1 MPQLIAQDGTQ
12 YPITGSVTTIGR
24 ENCDIILPQ
33 DSLIS
38 RRHAKIERRGGNL
51 VISDMDSSNGTFVN
65 GSRLQAPHTL
75 QTGDTIRVG
84 STSLTVQGAGG
95 APPTRMINE
104 PPQFTPAPP
113 AQSYSPP
120 PPSHSVPG
128 ASPSRTQK
136 PSQIQTIAVMC
147 MVDGILNILWSI
159 TLAGGLIATLAGI
172 ICVPIAIYPF
182 VLGILEIIYS
192 SKLMADPPNVDAPAQ
207 YLAIMQIANIL
218 VGDIISLII
227 GIISL
232 VLYNDSQ
239 VQAYF
244 ASLGSNR
251 RMQGSS
257 F

>member
-38 RRHAKIERRGGNL
+38 RRHAKIERHGGNL

-104 PPQFTPAPP
+104 QPQFTPSPP
-113 AQSYSPP
+113 AQYQAPQTP
-120 PPSHSVPG
+120 HPG
-128 ASPSRTQK
+128 QATKDKTLAYVLEFLLLGVGWLYAGETTTGIIILVSW
-136 PSQIQTIAVMC
+136 V
-147 MVDGILNILWSI
+147 VFGLGFGILLNVVTAGWGCIC
-159 TLAGGLIATLAGI
+159 TLPLTIVAYA
-172 ICVPIAIYPF
+172 
-182 VLGILEIIYS
+182 
-192 SKLMADPPNVDAPAQ
+192 
-207 YLAIMQIANIL
+207 
-218 VGDIISLII
+218 ISLT
-227 GIISL
+227 
-232 VLYNDSQ
+232 Q
-239 VQAYF
+239 
-244 ASLGSNR
+244 LGKYMNNR
-251 RMQGSS
+251 PNIFQ
-257 F
+257 